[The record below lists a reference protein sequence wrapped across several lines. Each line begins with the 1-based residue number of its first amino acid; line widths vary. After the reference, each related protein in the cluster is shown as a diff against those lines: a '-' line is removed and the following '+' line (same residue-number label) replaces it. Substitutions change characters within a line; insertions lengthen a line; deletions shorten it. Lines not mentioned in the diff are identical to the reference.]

1 MIITI
6 SIRLNLNN
14 SLLKAIF
21 VVPILTF
28 MNDLLNHLNKQQREA
43 VEYNNGPSLIIA
55 GAGSG
60 KTRVLTY
67 KIAYLMRQGYHPQSI
82 LALTFTNKAAR
93 EMKERIAQLI
103 GWQYARYLWM
113 GTFHSVFSR
122 ILRTEAEKI
131 GFNSNFTIFDSA
143 DSRNLIKTII
153 KQFQLDDKV
162 YKPAKIQSI
171 ISNAK
176 NALISPQMYA
186 QNKELVEYDQR
197 AKIPVVKDIYKEYC
211 NRLRAANT
219 MDFDDLLYYTNCLFR
234 DHPDVLKSY
243 QERFQFILV
252 DEYQDTNFAQ
262 YLVVKQLADAH
273 HRVCVV
279 GDDAQSIYS
288 FRGANIDNILKF
300 KEVYP
305 EAKLFKL
312 EQNYRSTQ
320 NIVNAANSLI
330 KQNSGQIEKIIY
342 SENDEGERIEVA
354 SAFSD
359 LEEGVIVSN
368 KIWDVR
374 RDTHASYS
382 DFVILYRTNAQSR
395 IFEEALRKKN
405 IPYRIYG
412 GLSFYQRKEI
422 KDVIAY
428 FRMVVNPY
436 DEEAFKRIIN
446 FPARGLG
453 NTTLGKITDAA
464 RLHNVSLW
472 EIIGD
477 TLGYNLNINA
487 GTAKKLR
494 DFREL
499 IESFILDLKNLSAYE
514 LATKIVKQSGIA
526 SDAYQDQTPEGMS
539 RQENLQE
546 LLGGIHEFCESR
558 QEEGIGGIGLMDF
571 LSEVSLLRDQDT
583 DKEADQEKVTMMTI
597 HAAKGLEFNNVF
609 IVGLEEDLFPS
620 AMAKEEYKGLE
631 EERRLFYVAIT
642 RARKFCMVT
651 YAKSRFRNGQINP
664 CNPSRFLKD
673 IDTTFL
679 NVNAGVLGGGFG
691 VFNKP
696 ETHPKDF
703 NISSSKTFSQRTN
716 QPTPNSEP
724 VLQQRKTNFVNAK
737 NAKPKASAGVNSGEV
752 SVGAVIK
759 HERFGIGKVTAVTGD
774 IDSRKAT
781 VEFENSGT
789 KQLLLK
795 FARFEIVG

>member
-1 MIITI
+1 MN
-6 SIRLNLNN
+6 NL
-14 SLLKAIF
+14 L
-21 VVPILTF
+21 
-28 MNDLLNHLNKQQREA
+28 DQLNKQQREA
-43 VEYNNGPSLIIA
+43 VEYNSGPSLIIA

-67 KIAYLMRQGYHPQSI
+67 KIAYLMQQGYHPQSI

-122 ILRTEAEKI
+122 ILRTEAERI
-131 GFNSNFTIFDSA
+131 GFTANFTIFDSA

-153 KQFQLDDKV
+153 KQLQLDDKV
-162 YKPAKIQSI
+162 YKPARVQSI

-186 QNKELVEYDQR
+186 QNKELIEYDQR
-197 AKIPVVKDIYKEYC
+197 AKMPMIKDLYREYN
-211 NRLRAANT
+211 NRLRASNT
-219 MDFDDLLYYTNCLFR
+219 MDFDDLLFYTNRLFR
-234 DHPDVLKSY
+234 DHPDVLAAY
-243 QERFQFILV
+243 QERYQFILV

-288 FRGANIDNILKF
+288 FRGANIENILKF

-305 EAKLFKL
+305 EAKMFKL

-330 KQNSGQIEKIIY
+330 KQNKDQIKKTIY
-342 SENDEGERIEVA
+342 SENEEGDRLEVA

-359 LEEGVIVSN
+359 FEEGVIVSN
-368 KIWDVR
+368 KIWDLR
-374 RDTHASYS
+374 RDKNAPYS
-382 DFVILYRTNAQSR
+382 EFVILYRTNAQSR

-422 KDVIAY
+422 KDVIGY

-436 DEEAFKRIIN
+436 DEEAFRRTVN
-446 FPARGLG
+446 FPTRGIG
-453 NTTLGKITDAA
+453 NTTLNKIADAA

-472 EIIGD
+472 EVISNP
-477 TLGYNLNINA
+477 LGFNLDVNA
-487 GTAKKLR
+487 GTAKKLAG
-494 DFREL
+494 FKEL
-499 IESFILDLKNLSAYE
+499 IESFIAQLQELSAYE
-514 LATKIVKQSGIA
+514 LATRIVKESGIA

-558 QEEGIGGIGLMDF
+558 QEEGLGGIGLMDF
-571 LSEVSLLRDQDT
+571 LSEVSLLSDQDT
-583 DKEADQEKVTMMTI
+583 DKEADKEKVTMMTI

-609 IVGLEEDLFPS
+609 VVGLEEDLFPS
-620 AMAKEEYKGLE
+620 AMAKDEFRGLE

-642 RARKFCMVT
+642 RAKEFCMIT
-651 YAKSRFRNGQINP
+651 YAKSRFRNGQINA
-664 CNPSRFLKD
+664 CNPSRFLRD
-673 IDTTFL
+673 IDTDYL
-679 NVNAGVLGGGFG
+679 NVNAGVLGSGGFG
-691 VFNKP
+691 VLNRP
-696 ETHPKDF
+696 ETYTKELFDYSSNTRTIHPER
-703 NISSSKTFSQRTN
+703 SVQRESTPLSQPKN
-716 QPTPNSEP
+716 ESFGQP
-724 VLQQRKTNFVNAK
+724 KFVNART
-737 NAKPKASAGVNSGEV
+737 ATPKMSAGSNAGEV
-752 SVGAVIK
+752 GVGAIIK

-774 IDSRKAT
+774 VDSRKAT
-781 VEFENSGT
+781 VEFENSGV

-795 FARFEIVG
+795 FARIEIIG

>member
-1 MIITI
+1 MD
-6 SIRLNLNN
+6 NL
-14 SLLKAIF
+14 L
-21 VVPILTF
+21 
-28 MNDLLNHLNKQQREA
+28 DHLNKQQREA
-43 VEYNNGPSLIIA
+43 VEYINGPSLIIA

-67 KIAYLMRQGYHPQSI
+67 KIAYLLQQGYMPHSI

-93 EMKERIAQLI
+93 EMKERIAEII
-103 GWQYARYLWM
+103 GWKYARYLWM

-131 GFNSNFTIFDSA
+131 GFTSNFTIFDSA
-143 DSRNLIKTII
+143 DSRNMIKTII
-153 KQFQLDDKV
+153 KQYQLDDKV
-162 YKPAKIQSI
+162 YKPARVQAT

-186 QNKELVEYDQR
+186 QNKELLEYDQR
-197 AKIPVVKDIYKEYC
+197 SKMPVLKDIYRDYN
-211 NRLRAANT
+211 NRLKASNT
-219 MDFDDLLYYTNCLFR
+219 MDFDDLLFYTNVLFR

-243 QERFQFILV
+243 QERYQFILV

-300 KEVYP
+300 KEVYS
-305 EAKLFKL
+305 ESKLFKL

-330 KQNSGQIEKIIY
+330 QQNREQIKKTIY
-342 SENDEGERIEVA
+342 SENDEGERIEVS
-354 SAFSD
+354 SAYSD
-359 LEEGVIVSN
+359 FEEGVIVSN
-368 KIWDVR
+368 KIWDIR
-374 RDTHASYS
+374 RDKKASYS

-428 FRMVVNPY
+428 FRMVVNPF
-436 DEEAFKRIIN
+436 DEEAFRRIIN
-446 FPARGLG
+446 FPTRGIG
-453 NTTLGKITDAA
+453 DTTVNKIAEAA

-472 EIIGD
+472 EVIGD
-477 TLGYNLNINA
+477 SLGYNLNVNA
-487 GTAKKLR
+487 GTAKKLSG
-494 DFREL
+494 FREL
-499 IESFILDLKNLSAYE
+499 IESFIAQVQELSAYE
-514 LATKIVKQSGIA
+514 LASRIVKQSGIA
-526 SDAYQDQTPEGMS
+526 TEAYQDQTPEGMS

-546 LLGGIHEFCESR
+546 LLGGIHEFCETR
-558 QEEGIGGIGLMDF
+558 KEEGLEEIGLMDF
-571 LSEVSLLRDQDT
+571 LSEVSLLSDQDT
-583 DKEADQEKVTMMTI
+583 DKEADQEKVTMMTV
-597 HAAKGLEFNNVF
+597 HASKGLEFKNVF
-609 IVGLEEDLFPS
+609 VVGLEEDLFPS
-620 AMAKEEYKGLE
+620 SMAKNELRGLE

-642 RARKFCMVT
+642 RAKEYCMIS
-651 YAKSRFRNGQINP
+651 YAKSRFRNGQINAS
-664 CNPSRFLKD
+664 NPSRFLRD
-673 IDTTFL
+673 IDTSYL
-679 NVNAGVLGGGFG
+679 NVNGGVLGGGGFG
-691 VFNKP
+691 VLNRP
-696 ETHPKDF
+696 ETYTNDLYDYTNTPR
-703 NISSSKTFSQRTN
+703 TTYPERPLTQR
-716 QPTPNSEP
+716 QPTVP
-724 VLQQRKTNFVNAK
+724 QQETRQSSASPRSNFVNAR

-752 SVGAVIK
+752 QVGAVIK

-774 IDSRKAT
+774 PDSRKAT
-781 VEFENSGT
+781 VEFENSGV

-795 FARFEIVG
+795 FARFEVL

>member
-1 MIITI
+1 MD
-6 SIRLNLNN
+6 N
-14 SLLKAIF
+14 
-21 VVPILTF
+21 
-28 MNDLLNHLNKQQREA
+28 LLNQLNQQQREA

-67 KIAYLMRQGYHPQSI
+67 KIAYLMQQGYHPQSI

-93 EMKERIAQLI
+93 EMKERIAQII

-131 GFNSNFTIFDSA
+131 GFNANFTIFDSA

-162 YKPAKIQSI
+162 YKPTRVQAT

-186 QNKELVEYDQR
+186 QNKELIEYDQR
-197 AKIPVVKDIYKEYC
+197 SKMPVLKDIYREYN
-211 NRLRAANT
+211 NRLKASNT
-219 MDFDDLLYYTNCLFR
+219 MDFDDLLFYTNCLFR
-234 DHPDVLKSY
+234 DHPDVLKDY
-243 QERFQFILV
+243 QERYQFILV

-262 YLVVKQLADAH
+262 YLVVKQLADMH

-305 EAKLFKL
+305 ESRIFKL

-330 KQNSGQIEKIIY
+330 KQNKDQIKKTIY
-342 SENDEGERIEVA
+342 SENDEGERIEIS

-359 LEEGVIVSN
+359 FEEGVIVSN
-368 KIWDVR
+368 KIWDIR
-374 RDTHASYS
+374 RDTKSSYS

-436 DEEAFKRIIN
+436 DEEAFRRIIN
-446 FPARGLG
+446 FPTRGIG
-453 NTTLGKITDAA
+453 NTTLNKIAECA

-472 EIIGD
+472 EVIGD
-477 TLGYNLNINA
+477 PSGYNLNVNA
-487 GTAKKLR
+487 GTGKKLG

-499 IESFILDLKNLSAYE
+499 IEGFISQLKELSAYE

-526 SDAYQDQTPEGMS
+526 SEAYQDQTPEGMS

-558 QEEGIGGIGLMDF
+558 QEEGLGNISLMDF
-571 LSEVSLLRDQDT
+571 LSEVSLLSDQDT

-597 HAAKGLEFNNVF
+597 HASKGLEFRNVF

-620 AMAKEEYKGLE
+620 AMAKEEFRGLE

-642 RARKFCMVT
+642 RAKEYCMIT
-651 YAKSRFRNGQINP
+651 YAKSRFRNGQINA

-679 NVNAGVLGGGFG
+679 NVNAGVLGGGNFG
-691 VFNKP
+691 VLNRP
-696 ETHPKDF
+696 ETYTKDLYDYSRQKPQQEIR
-703 NISSSKTFSQRTN
+703 NTDKINNTFIPEQ
-716 QPTPNSEP
+716 QPIIRRPN
-724 VLQQRKTNFVNAK
+724 LVNAK
-737 NAKPKASAGVNSGEV
+737 NAIPKASAGKNAGEV
-752 SVGAVIK
+752 EVGATIK

-774 IDSRKAT
+774 PDSRKAT
-781 VEFENSGT
+781 VEFENSGV

-795 FARFEIVG
+795 FARFEIVE

>member
-1 MIITI
+1 MNRYNKTKSITHKFK
-6 SIRLNLNN
+6 
-14 SLLKAIF
+14 LLATKSYLCFPIF
-21 VVPILTF
+21 TF
-28 MNDLLNHLNKQQREA
+28 MNELLNLLNNQQRAA
-43 VEYNNGPSLIIA
+43 VEYNDGPSLIIA

-67 KIAYLMRQGYHPQSI
+67 KIAYLMQQGYHPQSI

-93 EMKERIAQLI
+93 EMKERIAQII

-113 GTFHSVFSR
+113 GTFHSIFSR
-122 ILRTEAEKI
+122 ILRTEAERI
-131 GFNSNFTIFDSA
+131 GFTSNFTIFDSA

-153 KQFQLDDKV
+153 KQYQLDDKV
-162 YKPAKIQSI
+162 YKPAKVQSV

-197 AKIPVVKDIYKEYC
+197 AKTPVIKDIYREYN
-211 NRLRAANT
+211 NRLKASNT
-219 MDFDDLLYYTNCLFR
+219 MDFDDLLFYTNCLFR

-273 HRVCVV
+273 HKVCVV

-330 KQNSGQIEKIIY
+330 KQNSGQIKKTIY
-342 SENDEGERIEVA
+342 SENDEGERIEIA

-359 LEEGVIVSN
+359 FEEGVIVSN
-368 KIWDVR
+368 KIWDIR
-374 RDTHASYS
+374 RETKSSYS

-436 DEEAFKRIIN
+436 DEEAFKRVIN
-446 FPARGLG
+446 FPTRGLG
-453 NTTLGKITDAA
+453 ATTLNKIADAA

-472 EIIGD
+472 EVARSPLD
-477 TLGYNLNINA
+477 YNLNINA

-494 DFREL
+494 DFCEL
-499 IESFILDLKNLSAYE
+499 IESFILDLRNLSAYE

-558 QEEGIGGIGLMDF
+558 QEEGIEGIGLIDF
-571 LSEVSLLRDQDT
+571 LSEVSLLSDQDT
-583 DKEADQEKVTMMTI
+583 DKEASEEKVTMMTI
-597 HAAKGLEFNNVF
+597 HAAKGLEFKNVF

-620 AMAKEEYKGLE
+620 AMAKDEYKGLE

-642 RARKFCMVT
+642 RAKQFCMIT
-651 YAKSRFRNGQINP
+651 YAKSRFRNGQINA
-664 CNPSRFLKD
+664 CNPSRFLRD
-673 IDTTFL
+673 IDTSYL
-679 NVNAGVLGGGFG
+679 NVNAGVISGLLG
-691 VFNKP
+691 
-696 ETHPKDF
+696 
-703 NISSSKTFSQRTN
+703 TFSRQDIQTKDTSKYSGSATQRVN
-716 QPTPNSEP
+716 TPQREEP
-724 VLQQRKTNFVNAK
+724 VIQRRSNFVNAK
-737 NAKPKASAGVNSGEV
+737 NATPKASAGTNSNEV
-752 SVGAVIK
+752 KIGAIIK
-759 HERFGIGKVTAVTGD
+759 HERFGVGKVTAVTGD

-781 VEFENSGT
+781 VEFENSGI

-795 FARFEIVG
+795 FARFEIIG

>member
-1 MIITI
+1 MD
-6 SIRLNLNN
+6 NL
-14 SLLKAIF
+14 L
-21 VVPILTF
+21 
-28 MNDLLNHLNKQQREA
+28 DHLNKQQREA
-43 VEYNNGPSLIIA
+43 VEYISGPSLIIA

-67 KIAYLMRQGYHPQSI
+67 KIAYLLQQGYMPHSI

-93 EMKERIAQLI
+93 EMKERIAEII
-103 GWQYARYLWM
+103 GWKYARYLWM

-131 GFNSNFTIFDSA
+131 GFTSNFTIFDSA
-143 DSRNLIKTII
+143 DSRNMIKTII
-153 KQFQLDDKV
+153 KQYQLDDKV
-162 YKPAKIQSI
+162 YKPAKVQAI

-186 QNKELVEYDQR
+186 QNKELLEYDQR
-197 AKIPVVKDIYKEYC
+197 SKMPVLKDIYRDYN
-211 NRLRAANT
+211 NRLKASNT
-219 MDFDDLLYYTNCLFR
+219 MDFDDLLFYTNVLFR

-243 QERFQFILV
+243 QERYQFILV

-300 KEVYP
+300 KEVYS
-305 EAKLFKL
+305 ESKLFKL

-330 KQNSGQIEKIIY
+330 QQNREQIKKTIY
-342 SENDEGERIEVA
+342 SENDEGERIEIS

-359 LEEGVIVSN
+359 FEEGVIVSN
-368 KIWDVR
+368 KIWDIR
-374 RDTHASYS
+374 RDKKASYS

-436 DEEAFKRIIN
+436 DEEAFRRIIN
-446 FPARGLG
+446 FPTRGIG
-453 NTTLGKITDAA
+453 DTTLNKIADTA

-477 TLGYNLNINA
+477 SLGYNLNVNA
-487 GTAKKLR
+487 GTAKKLSV
-494 DFREL
+494 FREL
-499 IESFILDLKNLSAYE
+499 IESFISQLQELSAYE
-514 LATKIVKQSGIA
+514 LASRIVKQSGIA
-526 SDAYQDQTPEGMS
+526 TEAYQDQTPEGMS

-558 QEEGIGGIGLMDF
+558 KEEGLGGIGLMDF
-571 LSEVSLLRDQDT
+571 LSEVSLLSDQDT
-583 DKEADQEKVTMMTI
+583 DKEADQEKVTMMTV
-597 HAAKGLEFNNVF
+597 HASKGLEFKNVF
-609 IVGLEEDLFPS
+609 VVGLEEDLFPS
-620 AMAKEEYKGLE
+620 AMAKNEFRGLE

-642 RARKFCMVT
+642 RAKEYCMIT
-651 YAKSRFRNGQINP
+651 YAKSRFRNGQINAS
-664 CNPSRFLKD
+664 NPSRFLRD
-673 IDTTFL
+673 IDTCYL
-679 NVNAGVLGGGFG
+679 NVNGGVLGGGGFG
-691 VFNKP
+691 VLNRP
-696 ETHPKDF
+696 ETYTNDLYDYTNTPRA
-703 NISSSKTFSQRTN
+703 SYPERPVTQR
-716 QPTPNSEP
+716 QPTVPRQEVSLP
-724 VLQQRKTNFVNAK
+724 PASPRSNFVNAR
-737 NAKPKASAGVNSGEV
+737 NATPKASAGVNSGEV
-752 SVGAVIK
+752 QVGAIIK
-759 HERFGIGKVTAVTGD
+759 HERFGVGKVTAVTGD
-774 IDSRKAT
+774 PDSRKAT
-781 VEFENSGT
+781 VEFENSGV

-795 FARFEIVG
+795 FARFEVMG

>member
-1 MIITI
+1 MD
-6 SIRLNLNN
+6 NL
-14 SLLKAIF
+14 LE
-21 VVPILTF
+21 
-28 MNDLLNHLNKQQREA
+28 HLNKQQREA
-43 VEYNNGPSLIIA
+43 VEYINGPSLIIA

-67 KIAYLMRQGYHPQSI
+67 KIAYLMQQGYHPQSI

-93 EMKERIAQLI
+93 EMKERIAKLI

-122 ILRTEAEKI
+122 ILRTEAERI

-162 YKPAKIQSI
+162 YKPARVQAT

-176 NALISPQMYA
+176 NALISSQMYA
-186 QNKELVEYDQR
+186 QNKELIEYDQR
-197 AKIPVVKDIYKEYC
+197 AKMPAIKDIYREYN
-211 NRLRAANT
+211 NRLKASNT
-219 MDFDDLLYYTNCLFR
+219 MDFDDLLFYTNCLFR
-234 DHPDVLKSY
+234 DHPDVLASY
-243 QERFQFILV
+243 QQRYQFILV
-252 DEYQDTNFAQ
+252 DEYQDTNYAQ

-288 FRGANIDNILKF
+288 FRGANIENILKF

-305 EAKLFKL
+305 ESKLFKL

-330 KQNSGQIEKIIY
+330 KQNTGQINKTIY

-359 LEEGVIVSN
+359 FEEGVIVSN
-368 KIWDVR
+368 KIWDLR
-374 RDTHASYS
+374 RDKKASYS
-382 DFVILYRTNAQSR
+382 EFVILYRTNAQSR

-436 DEEAFKRIIN
+436 DEEAFRRIIN
-446 FPARGLG
+446 FPARGIG
-453 NTTLGKITDAA
+453 ATTLNKIAEAA

-472 EIIGD
+472 EVIGD
-477 TLGYNLNINA
+477 PLNYNLDVNA
-487 GTAKKLR
+487 GTAKKLHG
-494 DFREL
+494 FREL
-499 IESFILDLKNLSAYE
+499 IESFIAQLKELSAYM
-514 LATKIVKQSGIA
+514 LATQIVKQSGIA

-546 LLGGIHEFCESR
+546 LLGGIHEFCETR
-558 QEEGIGGIGLMDF
+558 QEEGIEGLGLMDF
-571 LSEVSLLRDQDT
+571 LSEVSLLSDQDT

-609 IVGLEEDLFPS
+609 VVGLEEDLFPS
-620 AMAKEEYKGLE
+620 AMAKEEFRGLE

-642 RARKFCMVT
+642 RAKEFCMIT
-651 YAKSRFRNGQINP
+651 YAKSRFRNGQINA
-664 CNPSRFLKD
+664 CNPSRFLRD
-673 IDTTFL
+673 IDTNFL
-679 NVNAGVLGGGFG
+679 NVNAGVLGSGGFG
-691 VFNKP
+691 VLNRP
-696 ETHPKDF
+696 ESYTKELYDYTG
-703 NISSSKTFSQRTN
+703 SSASFPNRQRQPVSRPESQQGSIPR
-716 QPTPNSEP
+716 S
-724 VLQQRKTNFVNAK
+724 NFVNAK
-737 NAKPKASAGVNSGEV
+737 TATPKPLARGNTGEV
-752 SVGAVIK
+752 QVGATIK

-774 IDSRKAT
+774 PDSRKAT
-781 VEFENSGT
+781 VEFENSGV

-795 FARFEIVG
+795 FARFEIVS

>member
-1 MIITI
+1 MD
-6 SIRLNLNN
+6 NL
-14 SLLKAIF
+14 L
-21 VVPILTF
+21 
-28 MNDLLNHLNKQQREA
+28 DQLNKQQREA
-43 VEYNNGPSLIIA
+43 VEYNSGPSLIIA

-67 KIAYLMRQGYHPQSI
+67 KIAYLMQQGYHPQSI

-122 ILRTEAEKI
+122 ILRTEAERI
-131 GFNSNFTIFDSA
+131 GFTANFTIFDSA

-162 YKPAKIQSI
+162 YKPARVQSI
-171 ISNAK
+171 ISSAK

-186 QNKELVEYDQR
+186 QNKELIEYDQR
-197 AKIPVVKDIYKEYC
+197 AKMPMIKDLYREYN
-211 NRLRAANT
+211 NRLRASNT
-219 MDFDDLLYYTNCLFR
+219 MDFDDLLFYTNRLFR
-234 DHPDVLKSY
+234 DHPDVLAAY
-243 QERFQFILV
+243 QERYQFILV

-288 FRGANIDNILKF
+288 FRGANIENILKF

-305 EAKLFKL
+305 EAKMFKL

-330 KQNSGQIEKIIY
+330 KQNKDQIKKTIY
-342 SENDEGERIEVA
+342 SENEEGDRLEVA

-359 LEEGVIVSN
+359 FEEGVIVSN
-368 KIWDVR
+368 KIWDLR
-374 RDTHASYS
+374 RDKNAPYS
-382 DFVILYRTNAQSR
+382 EFVILYRTNAQSR

-422 KDVIAY
+422 KDVIGY

-436 DEEAFKRIIN
+436 DEEAFRRTVN
-446 FPARGLG
+446 FPTRGIG
-453 NTTLGKITDAA
+453 NTTLNKIADAA

-472 EIIGD
+472 EVISNP
-477 TLGYNLNINA
+477 LGFNLDVNA
-487 GTAKKLR
+487 GTAKKLAG
-494 DFREL
+494 FKEL
-499 IESFILDLKNLSAYE
+499 IESFISQLQELSAYE
-514 LATKIVKQSGIA
+514 LATRIVKESGIA

-546 LLGGIHEFCESR
+546 LLGGIHEYCESR
-558 QEEGIGGIGLMDF
+558 QEEGLGGIGLMDF
-571 LSEVSLLRDQDT
+571 LSEVSLLSDQDT
-583 DKEADQEKVTMMTI
+583 DKEADKEKVTMMTI

-609 IVGLEEDLFPS
+609 VVGLEEDLFPS
-620 AMAKEEYKGLE
+620 AMAKDEFRGLE

-642 RARKFCMVT
+642 RAKEFCMIT
-651 YAKSRFRNGQINP
+651 YAKSRFRNGQINA
-664 CNPSRFLKD
+664 CNPSRFLRD
-673 IDTTFL
+673 IDTDYL
-679 NVNAGVLGGGFG
+679 NVNAGVLGSGGFG
-691 VFNKP
+691 VLNRP
-696 ETHPKDF
+696 ETYTKELFDYSSNTRTTHPER
-703 NISSSKTFSQRTN
+703 SVQRESTPLSQPKN
-716 QPTPNSEP
+716 ESFGQP
-724 VLQQRKTNFVNAK
+724 KFVNART
-737 NAKPKASAGVNSGEV
+737 ATPKTSAGSNAGEV
-752 SVGAVIK
+752 SVGAIIK

-774 IDSRKAT
+774 VDSRKAT
-781 VEFENSGT
+781 VEFENSGV

-795 FARFEIVG
+795 FARIEIIG

>member
-1 MIITI
+1 MDNLL
-6 SIRLNLNN
+6 SQLNE
-14 SLLKAIF
+14 
-21 VVPILTF
+21 
-28 MNDLLNHLNKQQREA
+28 QQREA
-43 VEYNNGPSLIIA
+43 VEYINGPSLIIA

-67 KIAYLMRQGYHPQSI
+67 KIAYLLQQGYHPQSI
-82 LALTFTNKAAR
+82 LSLTFTNKAAR
-93 EMKERIAQLI
+93 EMKERIAELI

-122 ILRTEAEKI
+122 ILRTEAERI
-131 GFNSNFTIFDSA
+131 GFTSNFTIFDSA
-143 DSRNLIKTII
+143 DSRNMVKTII

-162 YKPAKIQSI
+162 YKPARVQAT

-176 NALISPQMYA
+176 NSLISPQMYA
-186 QNKELVEYDQR
+186 QDKELIEHDQR
-197 AKIPVVKDIYKEYC
+197 SKMPVLKDIYREYN
-211 NRLRAANT
+211 NRLKASNT
-219 MDFDDLLYYTNCLFR
+219 MDFDDLLFYTNCLFR
-234 DHPDVLKSY
+234 DHSDVLQSY

-300 KEVYP
+300 KEVYS
-305 EAKLFKL
+305 EARLFKL

-330 KQNSGQIEKIIY
+330 KQNREQIQKTVF
-342 SENDEGERIEVA
+342 SENDEGERIEV
-354 SAFSD
+354 SSSFSD
-359 LEEGVIVSN
+359 FEEGVIVSN
-368 KIWDVR
+368 KIWDIR
-374 RDTHASYS
+374 RDKKASYS

-436 DEEAFKRIIN
+436 DEEAFRRVIN
-446 FPARGLG
+446 FPTRGIG
-453 NTTLGKITDAA
+453 NTTLTKIADTA

-472 EIIGD
+472 EVIGD
-477 TLGYNLNINA
+477 PLGHNLNVNA
-487 GTAKKLR
+487 GTAKKLEG
-494 DFREL
+494 FREL
-499 IESFILDLKNLSAYE
+499 ISEFILQLKDLSAYE
-514 LATKIVKQSGIA
+514 LATRIVKQSGIA
-526 SDAYQDQTPEGMS
+526 SEAYQDQTPEGMS

-558 QEEGIGGIGLMDF
+558 QEEGLGGIGLMDF
-571 LSEVSLLRDQDT
+571 LSEVSLLSDQDT

-597 HAAKGLEFNNVF
+597 HASKGLEFKNVF

-620 AMAKEEYKGLE
+620 AMAKNEFRGLE

-642 RARKFCMVT
+642 RAKEFCMMT
-651 YAKSRFRNGQINP
+651 YAKSRFRNGQINAS
-664 CNPSRFLKD
+664 NPSRFLKD
-673 IDTTFL
+673 IDEVYL
-679 NVNAGVLGGGFG
+679 NANAGVLGTGSFG
-691 VFNKP
+691 VLNRP
-696 ETHPKDF
+696 ETYTNDLRNYTNTPTRDSYTERTISQKQSFKSDSDS
-703 NISSSKTFSQRTN
+703 NSIRSNSSSRG
-716 QPTPNSEP
+716 
-724 VLQQRKTNFVNAK
+724 NFVNAR
-737 NAKPKASAGVNSGEV
+737 NATPKASAGVNTGEV
-752 SVGAVIK
+752 QVGAVIK
-759 HERFGIGKVTAVTGD
+759 HERFGIGKVTAVAGD
-774 IDSRKAT
+774 PDSRKAT
-781 VEFENSGT
+781 VEFENSGV

-795 FARFEIVG
+795 FARFEVVK

>member
-1 MIITI
+1 MD
-6 SIRLNLNN
+6 NL
-14 SLLKAIF
+14 L
-21 VVPILTF
+21 
-28 MNDLLNHLNKQQREA
+28 DHLNKQQREA
-43 VEYNNGPSLIIA
+43 VEYINGPSLIIA

-67 KIAYLMRQGYHPQSI
+67 KIAYLLQQGYMPHSI

-93 EMKERIAQLI
+93 EMKERIAEII
-103 GWQYARYLWM
+103 GWKYARYLWM

-131 GFNSNFTIFDSA
+131 GFTSNFTIFDSA
-143 DSRNLIKTII
+143 DSRNMIKTII
-153 KQFQLDDKV
+153 KQYQLDDKV
-162 YKPAKIQSI
+162 YKPARVQAT

-186 QNKELVEYDQR
+186 QNKELLEYDQR
-197 AKIPVVKDIYKEYC
+197 SKMPVLKDIYRDYN
-211 NRLRAANT
+211 NRLRASNT
-219 MDFDDLLYYTNCLFR
+219 MDFDDLLFYTNVLFR

-243 QERFQFILV
+243 QERYQFILV

-300 KEVYP
+300 KEVYS
-305 EAKLFKL
+305 ESKMFKL

-330 KQNSGQIEKIIY
+330 LQNREQIKKTIY
-342 SENDEGERIEVA
+342 SENDEGERIEVS
-354 SAFSD
+354 SAYSD
-359 LEEGVIVSN
+359 FEEGVIVSN
-368 KIWDVR
+368 KIWDIR
-374 RDTHASYS
+374 RDKKASYS

-428 FRMVVNPY
+428 FRMIVNPF

-446 FPARGLG
+446 FPTRGIG
-453 NTTLGKITDAA
+453 DTTVNKIAEAA

-477 TLGYNLNINA
+477 PLGYNLNVNA
-487 GTAKKLR
+487 GTARKLSG
-494 DFREL
+494 FREL
-499 IESFILDLKNLSAYE
+499 IESFIAQVQELSAYE
-514 LATKIVKQSGIA
+514 LASRIVKQSGIA
-526 SDAYQDQTPEGMS
+526 TEAYQDQTPEGMS

-558 QEEGIGGIGLMDF
+558 KEEGLDGVGLMDF
-571 LSEVSLLRDQDT
+571 LSEVSLLSDQDT

-597 HAAKGLEFNNVF
+597 HASKGLEFKNVF
-609 IVGLEEDLFPS
+609 VVGLEEDLFPS
-620 AMAKEEYKGLE
+620 AMAKNEFRGLE

-642 RARKFCMVT
+642 RAKEFCMIS
-651 YAKSRFRNGQINP
+651 YAKSRFRNGQINAS
-664 CNPSRFLKD
+664 NPSRFLRD
-673 IDTTFL
+673 IDTSYL
-679 NVNAGVLGGGFG
+679 NVNGGVLGGGGFG
-691 VFNKP
+691 VLNRP
-696 ETHPKDF
+696 ETYTNDLYDYTNTPR
-703 NISSSKTFSQRTN
+703 TTYPERPLTQR
-716 QPTPNSEP
+716 QPAAPRQEANPPSP
-724 VLQQRKTNFVNAK
+724 SPRSNFVNAR
-737 NAKPKASAGVNSGEV
+737 NATPKASAGVNSGEV
-752 SVGAVIK
+752 QVGAMIK
-759 HERFGIGKVTAVTGD
+759 HERFGVGKVTAVTGD
-774 IDSRKAT
+774 PDSRKAT
-781 VEFENSGT
+781 VEFENSGV

-795 FARFEIVG
+795 FARFEVI

>member
-1 MIITI
+1 MD
-6 SIRLNLNN
+6 NL
-14 SLLKAIF
+14 L
-21 VVPILTF
+21 
-28 MNDLLNHLNKQQREA
+28 DQLNKQQREA
-43 VEYNNGPSLIIA
+43 VEYNSGPSLIIA

-67 KIAYLMRQGYHPQSI
+67 KIAYLMQQGYHPQSI

-122 ILRTEAEKI
+122 IIRTEAERI
-131 GFNSNFTIFDSA
+131 GFTANFTIFDSA

-162 YKPAKIQSI
+162 YKPARVQSI

-186 QNKELVEYDQR
+186 QNKELIEYDQR
-197 AKIPVVKDIYKEYC
+197 AKMAMIKDIYREYN
-211 NRLRAANT
+211 NRLKASNT
-219 MDFDDLLYYTNCLFR
+219 MDFDDLLFYTNRLFR
-234 DHPDVLKSY
+234 DHPDVLAAY
-243 QERFQFILV
+243 QERYQFILV

-288 FRGANIDNILKF
+288 FRGANIENILKF

-330 KQNSGQIEKIIY
+330 KQNKDQIKKTIY
-342 SENDEGERIEVA
+342 SENEEGDRLEVA

-359 LEEGVIVSN
+359 FEEGVIVSN
-368 KIWDVR
+368 KIWDLR
-374 RDTHASYS
+374 RDKNAPYS
-382 DFVILYRTNAQSR
+382 EFVILYRTNAQSR

-422 KDVIAY
+422 KDVIGY

-436 DEEAFKRIIN
+436 DEEAFRRTIN
-446 FPARGLG
+446 FPTRGIG
-453 NTTLGKITDAA
+453 NTTLNKIADAA

-472 EIIGD
+472 EVISNP
-477 TLGYNLNINA
+477 LGFNLDVNA
-487 GTAKKLR
+487 GTVKKLTG
-494 DFREL
+494 FKEL
-499 IESFILDLKNLSAYE
+499 IESFITQLQELSAYE
-514 LATKIVKQSGIA
+514 LATRIVKESGIA

-546 LLGGIHEFCESR
+546 LLGRNRID
-558 QEEGIGGIGLMDF
+558 GL
-571 LSEVSLLRDQDT
+571 S
-583 DKEADQEKVTMMTI
+583 
-597 HAAKGLEFNNVF
+597 
-609 IVGLEEDLFPS
+609 
-620 AMAKEEYKGLE
+620 
-631 EERRLFYVAIT
+631 
-642 RARKFCMVT
+642 
-651 YAKSRFRNGQINP
+651 FRG
-664 CNPSRFLKD
+664 
-673 IDTTFL
+673 
-679 NVNAGVLGGGFG
+679 
-691 VFNKP
+691 
-696 ETHPKDF
+696 
-703 NISSSKTFSQRTN
+703 ISSQ
-716 QPTPNSEP
+716 
-724 VLQQRKTNFVNAK
+724 
-737 NAKPKASAGVNSGEV
+737 
-752 SVGAVIK
+752 
-759 HERFGIGKVTAVTGD
+759 
-774 IDSRKAT
+774 
-781 VEFENSGT
+781 
-789 KQLLLK
+789 
-795 FARFEIVG
+795 

>member
-1 MIITI
+1 MD
-6 SIRLNLNN
+6 NL
-14 SLLKAIF
+14 L
-21 VVPILTF
+21 
-28 MNDLLNHLNKQQREA
+28 DHLNKQQREA
-43 VEYNNGPSLIIA
+43 VEYNDGPSLIIA

-67 KIAYLMRQGYHPQSI
+67 KIAYLMAQGYHPQSI

-143 DSRNLIKTII
+143 DSRNLVKTII

-162 YKPAKIQSI
+162 YKPARVQAT

-186 QNKELVEYDQR
+186 QNKELIEYDQR
-197 AKIPVVKDIYKEYC
+197 SKMPVIKDIYREYN
-211 NRLRAANT
+211 NRLKASNT
-219 MDFDDLLYYTNCLFR
+219 MDFDDLLFYTNCLFR
-234 DHPDVLKSY
+234 DHPDVLANY

-305 EAKLFKL
+305 ESKIFKL

-330 KQNSGQIEKIIY
+330 KQNKDQIKKTIY
-342 SENDEGERIEVA
+342 SENDEGERIEVV

-359 LEEGVIVSN
+359 FEEGVIVSN
-368 KIWDVR
+368 KIWDLR
-374 RDTHASYS
+374 RDKKAPYS
-382 DFVILYRTNAQSR
+382 EFVILYRTNAQSR

-436 DEEAFKRIIN
+436 DEEAFRRIIN
-446 FPARGLG
+446 FPTRGIG
-453 NTTLGKITDAA
+453 NTTLNKIADAA
-464 RLHNVSLW
+464 RTHNVSMW
-472 EIIGD
+472 EIIGQSLD
-477 TLGYNLNINA
+477 YNLNVNA

-494 DFREL
+494 EFREL
-499 IESFILDLKNLSAYE
+499 IEGFISELYEHSAYI
-514 LATKIVKQSGIA
+514 LATRIVKQSGIA
-526 SDAYQDQTPEGMS
+526 TEAYQDQTPEGMS

-558 QEEGIGGIGLMDF
+558 QEEGLGGIGLMDF
-571 LSEVSLLRDQDT
+571 LSEVSLLSDQDT
-583 DKEADQEKVTMMTI
+583 DKEADKEKVTMMTI

-609 IVGLEEDLFPS
+609 VVGLEEDLFPS
-620 AMAKEEYKGLE
+620 AMAKEEFRGLE

-642 RARKFCMVT
+642 RAKEFCMIT
-651 YAKSRFRNGQINP
+651 YAKSRFRNGQINA
-664 CNPSRFLKD
+664 CNPSRFLRD
-673 IDTTFL
+673 IDTEFL
-679 NVNAGVLGGGFG
+679 NVNAGVLGMGSFG
-691 VFNKP
+691 VLNRPGTYTTDLYNYTSSNSRTSYPDRPVQRQPASRP
-696 ETHPKDF
+696 EPRRD
-703 NISSSKTFSQRTN
+703 SPSPSK
-716 QPTPNSEP
+716 
-724 VLQQRKTNFVNAK
+724 FVNAK
-737 NAKPKASAGVNSGEV
+737 TATPKSSAGSNAGEV
-752 SVGAVIK
+752 QVGAIIK

-774 IDSRKAT
+774 PDSRKAT
-781 VEFENSGT
+781 VEFENSGV

-795 FARFEIVG
+795 FARFEIVE

>member
-1 MIITI
+1 M
-6 SIRLNLNN
+6 NN
-14 SLLKAIF
+14 
-21 VVPILTF
+21 
-28 MNDLLNHLNKQQREA
+28 LLNQLNKQQREA
-43 VEYNNGPSLIIA
+43 VEYINGPSLIIA

-67 KIAYLMRQGYHPQSI
+67 KIAYLLQQGLPPQSI
-82 LALTFTNKAAR
+82 LSLTFTNKAAR

-122 ILRTEAEKI
+122 ILRTEAERI
-131 GFNSNFTIFDSA
+131 GFTANFTIFDSA

-162 YKPAKIQSI
+162 YKPAKVQSI

-176 NALISPQMYA
+176 NALVSPTMYA
-186 QNKELVEYDQR
+186 QNKELLEYDQR
-197 AKIPVVKDIYKEYC
+197 SKMPVVKDIYKEYN
-211 NRLRAANT
+211 NRLRASNT
-219 MDFDDLLYYTNCLFR
+219 MDFDDLLFHTNCLFR
-234 DHPDVLKSY
+234 DHPDVLKNY

-273 HRVCVV
+273 HRICVV

-288 FRGANIDNILKF
+288 FRGANIENILKF

-305 EAKLFKL
+305 ESKLFKL

-330 KQNSGQIEKIIY
+330 KQNQDQIKKTIY

-359 LEEGVIVSN
+359 FEEGVIVSN
-368 KIWDVR
+368 KIWDLR
-374 RDTHASYS
+374 RDKKAPYS

-428 FRMVVNPY
+428 FRMIVNPN
-436 DEEAFKRIIN
+436 DEEAFKRVIN
-446 FPARGLG
+446 YPTRGIG
-453 NTTLGKITDAA
+453 NTTLSKIGDAA
-464 RLHNVSLW
+464 RLHSVSLW
-472 EIIGD
+472 EVIKNP
-477 TLGYNLNINA
+477 LGYNLNINA
-487 GTAKKLR
+487 GTANKISN
-494 DFREL
+494 FREL
-499 IESFILDLKNLSAYE
+499 IESFIVQLKDRSAYE
-514 LATKIVKQSGIA
+514 LASIIVKQSGIA
-526 SDAYQDQTPEGMS
+526 TEAYQDQTPEGMS

-546 LLGGIHEFCESR
+546 LLSGIHEFVESR
-558 QEEGIGGIGLMDF
+558 QEEGLGGIGLLDF
-571 LSEVSLLRDQDT
+571 LSEVSLLSDQDT

-620 AMAKEEYKGLE
+620 AMAKDEFRGLE

-642 RARKFCMVT
+642 RAKEFCMIT
-651 YAKSRFRNGQINP
+651 YAKSRFRNGQINA

-673 IDTTFL
+673 IDDTFL
-679 NVNAGVLGGGFG
+679 NANPGVLSGGF
-691 VFNKP
+691 VFNRP
-696 ETHPKDF
+696 ETYENK
-703 NISSSKTFSQRTN
+703 SSAYSNNNYN
-716 QPTPNSEP
+716 QG
-724 VLQQRKTNFVNAK
+724 RKTPSATETPRPEKPKAQSPPSNFVNTRIAT
-737 NAKPKASAGVNSGEV
+737 PKLSAGGNIGEV
-752 SVGAVIK
+752 EVGAIIK
-759 HERFGIGKVTAVTGD
+759 HERFGIGKVTAVSGD
-774 IDSRKAT
+774 TDSRKAT

-795 FARFEIVG
+795 FARFEVIK

>member
-1 MIITI
+1 MD
-6 SIRLNLNN
+6 NL
-14 SLLKAIF
+14 L
-21 VVPILTF
+21 
-28 MNDLLNHLNKQQREA
+28 DHLNKQQREA
-43 VEYNNGPSLIIA
+43 VEYINGPSLIIA

-67 KIAYLMRQGYHPQSI
+67 KIAYLLQQGYMPHSI

-93 EMKERIAQLI
+93 EMKERIAEII
-103 GWQYARYLWM
+103 GWKYARYLWM

-131 GFNSNFTIFDSA
+131 GFTSNFTIFDSA
-143 DSRNLIKTII
+143 DSRNMIKTII
-153 KQFQLDDKV
+153 KQYQLDDKV
-162 YKPAKIQSI
+162 YKPARVQAT

-186 QNKELVEYDQR
+186 QNKELLEYDQR
-197 AKIPVVKDIYKEYC
+197 SKMPVLKDIYRDYN
-211 NRLRAANT
+211 NRLKASNT
-219 MDFDDLLYYTNCLFR
+219 MDFDDLLFYTNVLFR

-243 QERFQFILV
+243 QERYQFILV

-300 KEVYP
+300 KEVYS
-305 EAKLFKL
+305 ESKLFKL

-330 KQNSGQIEKIIY
+330 QQNREQIKKTIY
-342 SENDEGERIEVA
+342 SENDEGERIEVS
-354 SAFSD
+354 SAYSD
-359 LEEGVIVSN
+359 FEEGVIVSN
-368 KIWDVR
+368 KIWDIR
-374 RDTHASYS
+374 RDKKASYS

-428 FRMVVNPY
+428 FRMVVNPF
-436 DEEAFKRIIN
+436 DEEAFRRIIN
-446 FPARGLG
+446 FPTRGIG
-453 NTTLGKITDAA
+453 DTTVNKIAEAA

-472 EIIGD
+472 EVIGD
-477 TLGYNLNINA
+477 SLGYNLNVNA
-487 GTAKKLR
+487 GTAKKLSG
-494 DFREL
+494 FREL
-499 IESFILDLKNLSAYE
+499 IESFIAQVQELSAYE
-514 LATKIVKQSGIA
+514 LASRIVKQSGIA
-526 SDAYQDQTPEGMS
+526 TEAYQDQTPEGMS

-546 LLGGIHEFCESR
+546 LLGGIHEFCETR
-558 QEEGIGGIGLMDF
+558 KEEGLEEIGLMDF
-571 LSEVSLLRDQDT
+571 LSEVSLLSDQDT
-583 DKEADQEKVTMMTI
+583 DKEADQEKVTMMTV
-597 HAAKGLEFNNVF
+597 HASKGLEFKNVF
-609 IVGLEEDLFPS
+609 VVGMEEDLFPS
-620 AMAKEEYKGLE
+620 SMAKNELRGLE

-642 RARKFCMVT
+642 RAKEYCMIS
-651 YAKSRFRNGQINP
+651 YAKSRFRNGQINAS
-664 CNPSRFLKD
+664 NPSRFLRD
-673 IDTTFL
+673 IDTSYL
-679 NVNAGVLGGGFG
+679 NVNGGVLGGGGFG
-691 VFNKP
+691 VLNRP
-696 ETHPKDF
+696 ETYTNDLYDYTNTPR
-703 NISSSKTFSQRTN
+703 TTYPERPLTQR
-716 QPTPNSEP
+716 QPT
-724 VLQQRKTNFVNAK
+724 VQRQEIRQSSASPRSNFVNAR

-752 SVGAVIK
+752 QVGAVIK

-774 IDSRKAT
+774 PDSRKAT
-781 VEFENSGT
+781 VEFENSGV

-795 FARFEIVG
+795 FARFEVL

>member
-1 MIITI
+1 MN
-6 SIRLNLNN
+6 NL
-14 SLLKAIF
+14 L
-21 VVPILTF
+21 
-28 MNDLLNHLNKQQREA
+28 DQLNKQQREA
-43 VEYNNGPSLIIA
+43 VEYNSGPSLIIA

-67 KIAYLMRQGYHPQSI
+67 KIAYLMQQGYHPQSI

-122 ILRTEAEKI
+122 ILRTEAERI
-131 GFNSNFTIFDSA
+131 GFTANFTIFDSA

-162 YKPAKIQSI
+162 YKPARVQSI

-186 QNKELVEYDQR
+186 QNKELIEYDQR
-197 AKIPVVKDIYKEYC
+197 AKMPMIKDLYREYN
-211 NRLRAANT
+211 NRLRASNT
-219 MDFDDLLYYTNCLFR
+219 MDFDDLLFYTNRLFR
-234 DHPDVLKSY
+234 DHPDVLAAY
-243 QERFQFILV
+243 QERYQFILV

-288 FRGANIDNILKF
+288 FRGANIENILKF

-305 EAKLFKL
+305 EAKMFKL

-330 KQNSGQIEKIIY
+330 KQNKDQIKKTIY
-342 SENDEGERIEVA
+342 SENEEGDRLEVA

-359 LEEGVIVSN
+359 FEEGVIVSN
-368 KIWDVR
+368 KIWDLR
-374 RDTHASYS
+374 RDKNAPYS
-382 DFVILYRTNAQSR
+382 EFVILYRTNAQSR

-422 KDVIAY
+422 KDVIGY

-436 DEEAFKRIIN
+436 DEEAFRRTVN
-446 FPARGLG
+446 FPTRGIG
-453 NTTLGKITDAA
+453 NTTLNKIADAA

-472 EIIGD
+472 EVISNP
-477 TLGYNLNINA
+477 LGFNLDVNA
-487 GTAKKLR
+487 GTAKKLAG
-494 DFREL
+494 FKEL
-499 IESFILDLKNLSAYE
+499 IESFISQLQELSAYE
-514 LATKIVKQSGIA
+514 LATRIVKESGIA

-558 QEEGIGGIGLMDF
+558 QEEGLGGIGLMDF
-571 LSEVSLLRDQDT
+571 LSEVSLLSDQDT
-583 DKEADQEKVTMMTI
+583 DKEADKEKVTMMTI

-609 IVGLEEDLFPS
+609 VVGLEEDLFPS
-620 AMAKEEYKGLE
+620 AMAKDEFRGLE

-642 RARKFCMVT
+642 RAKEFCMIT
-651 YAKSRFRNGQINP
+651 YAKSRFRNGQINA
-664 CNPSRFLKD
+664 CNPSRFLRD
-673 IDTTFL
+673 IDTDYL
-679 NVNAGVLGGGFG
+679 NVNAGVLGSGGFG
-691 VFNKP
+691 VLNRP
-696 ETHPKDF
+696 ETYTKELFDYSSNTRTTHPER
-703 NISSSKTFSQRTN
+703 SVQRESTLLP
-716 QPTPNSEP
+716 QPKNESFGQP
-724 VLQQRKTNFVNAK
+724 KFVNART
-737 NAKPKASAGVNSGEV
+737 ATPKTSAGSNAGEV
-752 SVGAVIK
+752 GVGAIIK

-781 VEFENSGT
+781 VEFENSGV

-795 FARFEIVG
+795 FARIEIIG

>member
-1 MIITI
+1 MD
-6 SIRLNLNN
+6 NL
-14 SLLKAIF
+14 L
-21 VVPILTF
+21 
-28 MNDLLNHLNKQQREA
+28 DQLNKQQREA
-43 VEYNNGPSLIIA
+43 VEYNSGPSLIIA

-67 KIAYLMRQGYHPQSI
+67 KIAYLMQQGYHPQSI

-122 ILRTEAEKI
+122 ILRTEAERI
-131 GFNSNFTIFDSA
+131 GFTANFTIFDSA

-162 YKPAKIQSI
+162 YKPARVQSI

-186 QNKELVEYDQR
+186 QNKELIEYDQR
-197 AKIPVVKDIYKEYC
+197 AKMPMIKDLYREYN
-211 NRLRAANT
+211 NRLRASNT
-219 MDFDDLLYYTNCLFR
+219 MDFDDLLFYTNRLFR
-234 DHPDVLKSY
+234 DHPDVLAAY
-243 QERFQFILV
+243 QERYQFILV

-288 FRGANIDNILKF
+288 FRGANIENILKF

-305 EAKLFKL
+305 EAKMFKL

-330 KQNSGQIEKIIY
+330 KQNKDQIKKTIY
-342 SENDEGERIEVA
+342 SENEEGDRLEVA

-359 LEEGVIVSN
+359 FEEGVIVSN
-368 KIWDVR
+368 KIWDLR
-374 RDTHASYS
+374 RDKNAPYS
-382 DFVILYRTNAQSR
+382 EFVILYRTNAQSR

-422 KDVIAY
+422 KDVIGY

-436 DEEAFKRIIN
+436 DEEAFRRTVN
-446 FPARGLG
+446 FPTRGIG
-453 NTTLGKITDAA
+453 NTTLNKIADAA

-472 EIIGD
+472 EVISNP
-477 TLGYNLNINA
+477 LGFNLDVNA
-487 GTAKKLR
+487 GTAKKLAG
-494 DFREL
+494 FKEL
-499 IESFILDLKNLSAYE
+499 IESFISQLQELSAYE
-514 LATKIVKQSGIA
+514 LATRIVKESGIA

-558 QEEGIGGIGLMDF
+558 QEEGLGGIGLMDF
-571 LSEVSLLRDQDT
+571 LSEVSLLSDQDT
-583 DKEADQEKVTMMTI
+583 DKEADKEKVTMMTI

-609 IVGLEEDLFPS
+609 VVGLEEDLFPS
-620 AMAKEEYKGLE
+620 AMAKDEFRGLE

-642 RARKFCMVT
+642 RAKEFCMIT
-651 YAKSRFRNGQINP
+651 YAKSRFRNGQINA
-664 CNPSRFLKD
+664 CNPSRFLRD
-673 IDTTFL
+673 IDTDYL
-679 NVNAGVLGGGFG
+679 NVNAGVLGSGGFG
-691 VFNKP
+691 VLNCP
-696 ETHPKDF
+696 ETYTKELFDYSSNTRTTHSERSVQRESTLLPQPKNESF
-703 NISSSKTFSQRTN
+703 G
-716 QPTPNSEP
+716 QP
-724 VLQQRKTNFVNAK
+724 KFVNART
-737 NAKPKASAGVNSGEV
+737 ATPKMSAGSNAGEV
-752 SVGAVIK
+752 GVGAIIK

-774 IDSRKAT
+774 VDSRKAT
-781 VEFENSGT
+781 VEFENSGV

-795 FARFEIVG
+795 FARIEIIG

>member
-1 MIITI
+1 MN
-6 SIRLNLNN
+6 NL
-14 SLLKAIF
+14 L
-21 VVPILTF
+21 
-28 MNDLLNHLNKQQREA
+28 DQLNKQQREA
-43 VEYNNGPSLIIA
+43 VEYNSGPSLIIA

-67 KIAYLMRQGYHPQSI
+67 KIAYLMQQGYHPQSI

-122 ILRTEAEKI
+122 ILRTEAERI
-131 GFNSNFTIFDSA
+131 GFTANFTIFDSA
-143 DSRNLIKTII
+143 DSRNLIKNII

-162 YKPAKIQSI
+162 YKPARVQSI

-186 QNKELVEYDQR
+186 QNKELIEYDQR
-197 AKIPVVKDIYKEYC
+197 AKMPMIKDLYREYN
-211 NRLRAANT
+211 NRLRASNT
-219 MDFDDLLYYTNCLFR
+219 MDFDDLLFYTNRLFR
-234 DHPDVLKSY
+234 DHPDVLAAY
-243 QERFQFILV
+243 QERYQFILV

-288 FRGANIDNILKF
+288 FRGANIENILKF

-305 EAKLFKL
+305 EAKMFKL

-330 KQNSGQIEKIIY
+330 KQNKDQIKKTIY
-342 SENDEGERIEVA
+342 SENEEGDRLEVA

-359 LEEGVIVSN
+359 FEEGVIVSN
-368 KIWDVR
+368 KIWDLR
-374 RDTHASYS
+374 RDKNAPYS

-422 KDVIAY
+422 KDVIGY

-436 DEEAFKRIIN
+436 DEEAFRRTVN
-446 FPARGLG
+446 FPTRGIG
-453 NTTLGKITDAA
+453 NTTLNKIADAA

-472 EIIGD
+472 EVISNP
-477 TLGYNLNINA
+477 LGFNLDVNA
-487 GTAKKLR
+487 GTAKKLTG
-494 DFREL
+494 FKEL
-499 IESFILDLKNLSAYE
+499 IDSFIAQLQELSAYE
-514 LATKIVKQSGIA
+514 LATRIVKESGIA

-546 LLGGIHEFCESR
+546 LLGGIHEYCESR
-558 QEEGIGGIGLMDF
+558 QEEGLGGIGLMDF
-571 LSEVSLLRDQDT
+571 LSEVSLLSDQDT
-583 DKEADQEKVTMMTI
+583 DKEADKEKVTMMTI

-609 IVGLEEDLFPS
+609 VVGLEEDLFPS
-620 AMAKEEYKGLE
+620 AMAKDEFRGLE

-642 RARKFCMVT
+642 RAKEFCMIT
-651 YAKSRFRNGQINP
+651 YAKSRFRNGQNNA
-664 CNPSRFLKD
+664 CNPSRFLRD
-673 IDTTFL
+673 IDTNYL
-679 NVNAGVLGGGFG
+679 NGNAGVLGSGGFG
-691 VFNKP
+691 VLNRP
-696 ETHPKDF
+696 ETYTKELFDYSSNTRTTHPER
-703 NISSSKTFSQRTN
+703 SVQRESTPLSQPKN
-716 QPTPNSEP
+716 ESFGQP
-724 VLQQRKTNFVNAK
+724 KFVNART
-737 NAKPKASAGVNSGEV
+737 ATPKTSAGSNAGEV
-752 SVGAVIK
+752 SVGAIIK

-774 IDSRKAT
+774 VDSRKAT
-781 VEFENSGT
+781 VEFENSGV

-795 FARFEIVG
+795 FARIEIIG

>member
-1 MIITI
+1 MDNLL
-6 SIRLNLNN
+6 SQLNQ
-14 SLLKAIF
+14 
-21 VVPILTF
+21 
-28 MNDLLNHLNKQQREA
+28 QQRGA
-43 VEYNNGPSLIIA
+43 VEYNDGPSLIIA

-67 KIAYLMRQGYHPQSI
+67 KIAYLMQQGYHPQSI

-103 GWQYARYLWM
+103 GWKYARYLWM

-131 GFNSNFTIFDSA
+131 GFNANFTIFDSA

-153 KQFQLDDKV
+153 KQFQLDDKI
-162 YKPAKIQSI
+162 YKPARVQAT

-186 QNKELVEYDQR
+186 QNKELIEYDQR
-197 AKIPVVKDIYKEYC
+197 SKMPVLKDIYREYN
-211 NRLRAANT
+211 NRLKASNT
-219 MDFDDLLYYTNCLFR
+219 MDFDDLLFHTNCLFR
-234 DHPDVLKSY
+234 DHPDVLKAY
-243 QERFQFILV
+243 QERYQFILV

-305 EAKLFKL
+305 ESRIFKL

-330 KQNSGQIEKIIY
+330 KQNKDQIKKTIY

-359 LEEGVIVSN
+359 FEEGVIVSN
-368 KIWDVR
+368 KIWDIR
-374 RDTHASYS
+374 RDTKSSYS

-436 DEEAFKRIIN
+436 DEEAFRRIIN
-446 FPARGLG
+446 FPTRGIG
-453 NTTLGKITDAA
+453 NTTLNKIADCAK
-464 RLHNVSLW
+464 LHNVSLW
-472 EIIGD
+472 EVISNP
-477 TLGYNLNINA
+477 LSYNLNINA
-487 GTAKKLR
+487 GTAKKLV

-499 IESFILDLKNLSAYE
+499 IEGFIFQLKELSAYE

-526 SDAYQDQTPEGMS
+526 SEAYQDQTPEGMS

-558 QEEGIGGIGLMDF
+558 QEEGLGSIGLMDF
-571 LSEVSLLRDQDT
+571 LSEVSLLSDQDT

-597 HAAKGLEFNNVF
+597 HAAKGLEFRNVF

-620 AMAKEEYKGLE
+620 AMAKEEFRGLE

-642 RARKFCMVT
+642 RAKEYCMIT
-651 YAKSRFRNGQINP
+651 YAKSRFRNGQINA
-664 CNPSRFLKD
+664 CNPSRFLRD

-679 NVNAGVLGGGFG
+679 NVNAGVLGGGNFG
-691 VFNKP
+691 VLNRP
-696 ETHPKDF
+696 ETYTKDLYDYSRQKPQQE
-703 NISSSKTFSQRTN
+703 IRHTDRTN
-716 QPTPNSEP
+716 TEKINNTFIQEQQPIIRRPN
-724 VLQQRKTNFVNAK
+724 LINAK
-737 NAKPKASAGVNSGEV
+737 NAIPKASAGENAGEV
-752 SVGAVIK
+752 EVGATIK
-759 HERFGIGKVTAVTGD
+759 HERFGIGKVTAVAGD
-774 IDSRKAT
+774 PDSRKAT
-781 VEFENSGT
+781 VEFENSGI

-795 FARFEIVG
+795 FARFEIVS

>member
-1 MIITI
+1 MD
-6 SIRLNLNN
+6 NL
-14 SLLKAIF
+14 L
-21 VVPILTF
+21 
-28 MNDLLNHLNKQQREA
+28 DQLNKQQREA
-43 VEYNNGPSLIIA
+43 VEYNSGPSLIIA

-67 KIAYLMRQGYHPQSI
+67 KIAYLMQQGYHPQSI

-93 EMKERIAQLI
+93 EMKGRIAQLI

-122 ILRTEAEKI
+122 ILRTEAERI
-131 GFNSNFTIFDSA
+131 GFTANFTIFDSA

-162 YKPAKIQSI
+162 YKPARVQSI

-186 QNKELVEYDQR
+186 QNKELIEYDQR
-197 AKIPVVKDIYKEYC
+197 AKIPMIKDIYREYN
-211 NRLRAANT
+211 NRLRASNT
-219 MDFDDLLYYTNCLFR
+219 MDFDDLLFYTNRLFR
-234 DHPDVLKSY
+234 DHPDVLAAY
-243 QERFQFILV
+243 QERYQFILV

-288 FRGANIDNILKF
+288 FRGANIENILKF

-330 KQNSGQIEKIIY
+330 KQNKDQIKKTIY
-342 SENDEGERIEVA
+342 SENEEGDRLEVA

-359 LEEGVIVSN
+359 FEEGVIVSN
-368 KIWDVR
+368 KIWDLR
-374 RDTHASYS
+374 RDKNAPYS
-382 DFVILYRTNAQSR
+382 EFVILYRTNAQSR

-422 KDVIAY
+422 KDVIGY

-436 DEEAFKRIIN
+436 DEEAFRRTVN
-446 FPARGLG
+446 FPTRGIG
-453 NTTLGKITDAA
+453 NTTLNKIADAA

-472 EIIGD
+472 EVISNP
-477 TLGYNLNINA
+477 LGFNLDVNA
-487 GTAKKLR
+487 GTAKKLAG
-494 DFREL
+494 FKEL
-499 IESFILDLKNLSAYE
+499 IESFITQLQELSAYE
-514 LATKIVKQSGIA
+514 LATRIVKESGIA

-558 QEEGIGGIGLMDF
+558 QEEGLGGIGLMDF
-571 LSEVSLLRDQDT
+571 LSEVSLLSDQDT
-583 DKEADQEKVTMMTI
+583 DKEADKEKVTMMTI

-609 IVGLEEDLFPS
+609 VVGLEEDLFPS
-620 AMAKEEYKGLE
+620 AMAKDEFRGLE

-642 RARKFCMVT
+642 RAKEFCMIT
-651 YAKSRFRNGQINP
+651 YAKSRFRNGQINA
-664 CNPSRFLKD
+664 CNPSRFLRD
-673 IDTTFL
+673 IDTNYL
-679 NVNAGVLGGGFG
+679 NVNAGVLGSGGFG
-691 VFNKP
+691 VLNRP
-696 ETHPKDF
+696 ETYTKELFDYSSNTRTIHLERPVQRESTPLSQPKTE
-703 NISSSKTFSQRTN
+703 TFG
-716 QPTPNSEP
+716 QP
-724 VLQQRKTNFVNAK
+724 KFVNARI
-737 NAKPKASAGVNSGEV
+737 ATPKASAGSNAGEV
-752 SVGAVIK
+752 GVGAIIK

-774 IDSRKAT
+774 VDSRKAT
-781 VEFENSGT
+781 VEFENSGV

-795 FARFEIVG
+795 FARIEIIG

>member
-1 MIITI
+1 MD
-6 SIRLNLNN
+6 NLL
-14 SLLKAIF
+14 SQ
-21 VVPILTF
+21 
-28 MNDLLNHLNKQQREA
+28 LNKQQRDA
-43 VEYNNGPSLIIA
+43 VEYINGPSLIIA

-67 KIAYLMRQGYHPQSI
+67 KIAYLLQQGLLPQNI

-131 GFNSNFTIFDSA
+131 GFTANFTIFDSA
-143 DSRNLIKTII
+143 DSRNMIKTII
-153 KQFQLDDKV
+153 KQYQLDDKV
-162 YKPAKIQSI
+162 YKPARIQAT

-186 QNKELVEYDQR
+186 QNKELIEYDQR
-197 AKIPVVKDIYKEYC
+197 AKMPVIKDIYREYN
-211 NRLRAANT
+211 NRLKASNT
-219 MDFDDLLYYTNCLFR
+219 MDFDDLLFYTNCLFR
-234 DHPDVLKSY
+234 DYPEVLKSY
-243 QERFQFILV
+243 QERYQFILV

-288 FRGANIDNILKF
+288 FRGANIENILKF

-305 EAKLFKL
+305 ESKLFKL

-330 KQNSGQIEKIIY
+330 KQNEGQIKKTIY
-342 SENDEGERIEVA
+342 SENDEGERIEIA
-354 SAFSD
+354 SAYSD
-359 LEEGVIVSN
+359 FEEGVIVSN
-368 KIWDVR
+368 KIWDLR
-374 RDTHASYS
+374 REKNAAYS
-382 DFVILYRTNAQSR
+382 EFVILYRTNAQSR

-428 FRMVVNPY
+428 FRMVVNPN
-436 DEEAFKRIIN
+436 DEEAFRRIIN
-446 FPARGLG
+446 FPARGIG
-453 NTTLGKITDAA
+453 NTTLGKIADAA
-464 RLHNVSLW
+464 RLHNISLW
-472 EIIGD
+472 EVIGD
-477 TLGYNLNINA
+477 PLEYNLNVNA
-487 GTAKKLR
+487 GTAKKLT
-494 DFREL
+494 DFRTL
-499 IESFILDLKNLSAYE
+499 IESFIAGLTEYNAYE
-514 LATKIVKQSGIA
+514 LATRIVKQSGIA
-526 SDAYQDQTPEGMS
+526 TEAYQDQTPEGMS

-558 QEEGIGGIGLMDF
+558 QEEGLGGIGLMDF
-571 LSEVSLLRDQDT
+571 LSEVSLLSDQDT
-583 DKEADQEKVTMMTI
+583 DKEADKEKVTMMTI

-620 AMAKEEYKGLE
+620 AMAKEEFRGLE

-642 RARKFCMVT
+642 RAKEFCMIT
-651 YAKSRFRNGQINP
+651 YAKSRFRNGQINA
-664 CNPSRFLKD
+664 CNPSRFLRD
-673 IDTTFL
+673 IDTSYL
-679 NVNAGVLGGGFG
+679 NVNAGVLGGGGFG
-691 VFNKP
+691 VLNRPDTYTQDLFDYTGTP
-696 ETHPKDF
+696 RTSFQERPV
-703 NISSSKTFSQRTN
+703 QRQAN
-716 QPTPNSEP
+716 PQKAESYSAPS
-724 VLQQRKTNFVNAK
+724 RTNFVNAK
-737 NAKPKASAGVNSGEV
+737 KATPKASAGTNAGEV
-752 SVGAVIK
+752 QVGAIIK
-759 HERFGIGKVTAVTGD
+759 HERFGIGKVTAVAGD
-774 IDSRKAT
+774 PDSRKAT

-795 FARFEIVG
+795 FARFEIIG